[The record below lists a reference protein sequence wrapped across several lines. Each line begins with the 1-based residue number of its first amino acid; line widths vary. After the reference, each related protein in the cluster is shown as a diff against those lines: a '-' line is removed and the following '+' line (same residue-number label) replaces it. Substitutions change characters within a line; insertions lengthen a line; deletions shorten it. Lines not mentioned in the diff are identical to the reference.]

1 MKTFPWF
8 NTSRFFLFITPLAPV
23 LVTKSTLFPFIV
35 GKYVWFRVSVALALI
50 FFLLGILFES
60 EEGEAYLRKIGR
72 VIKTPLGLA
81 IAAFTAIFLVAGF
94 LGIRPSYSF
103 WSNFERGEGGL
114 QMIHL
119 FLYFF
124 LLAALFVEEK
134 HWRTLFWI
142 ATWSA
147 FLVIL
152 YGVAAGLGYSG
163 FVGSDMKFGDAGLR
177 FQGSIGNPAYFAAY
191 VIFSAFYA
199 VYLLC
204 TYYRKQL
211 TKTVGSWTLWL
222 MLVIY
227 GGAFL
232 LAATRGALLGLGA
245 GIFIT
250 LAYCGWKIKSWRKW
264 AASIGI
270 VLAVGGILFVSLRN
284 TEFVKSI
291 PGSRIFDI
299 SFSAKTFEH
308 RTIMWK
314 IAWDSFKERPLLGWG
329 PENFGVLFQKNFN
342 PAYFKP
348 LEGFGSWFDRAH
360 NVFFDYLASVGI
372 LGTLAYVSI
381 FGVIYWNILR
391 QRIEKNTNLSH
402 GVAALALAI
411 PTAYLVQGLVL
422 FDILPTYLNL
432 FMLFGFMWYLFYGSR
447 ISKS

>member
-1 MKTFPWF
+1 MKTLPWF
-8 NTSRFFLFITPLAPV
+8 SISRFFLFITAFAPV

-35 GKYVWFRVSVALALI
+35 GKYVWFRASVALALI
-50 FFLLGILFES
+50 FFLFGLLFEN
-60 EEGEAYLRKIGR
+60 EEGERYLRKIVY

-81 IAAFTAIFLVAGF
+81 VTAFAAIFVLAGIVG
-94 LGIRPSYSF
+94 LRPNYSF

-114 QMIHL
+114 QIVHL
-119 FLYFF
+119 FIYFF
-124 LLAALFVEEK
+124 LLATLFVKEK
-134 HWRTLFWI
+134 HWRTLFWV

-147 FLVIL
+147 LLVVL

-163 FVGSDMKFGDAGLR
+163 FVGSDMKFGDAGFR
-177 FQGSIGNPAYFAAY
+177 FQGSIGNPAYVAAY
-191 VIFSAFYA
+191 LIFSAFYA
-199 VYLLC
+199 TYLLC

-270 VLAVGGILFVSLRN
+270 VLAIGGILFVSLRN

-432 FMLFGFMWYLFYGSR
+432 FLLFGFMWYLFYG
-447 ISKS
+447 KNEQ

>member
-1 MKTFPWF
+1 MRNLPYFGI
-8 NTSRFFLFITPLAPV
+8 SRFFLFIVPFAPV

-35 GKYVWFRVSVALALI
+35 GKYVWFRTSVALALI
-50 FFLLGILFES
+50 FFFLGILFGDEKG
-60 EEGEAYLRKIGR
+60 EEYLQKIIR

-81 IAAFTAIFLVAGF
+81 VTAFATIFVLAGIVG
-94 LGIRPSYSF
+94 LRPGYSF

-114 QMIHL
+114 QIIHL

-124 LLAALFVEEK
+124 LLAALFVEK
-134 HWRTLFWI
+134 HWRTLFWV

-147 FLVIL
+147 LLMVL

-163 FVGSDMKFGDAGLR
+163 FIGSDIKFGDAGLR
-177 FQGSIGNPAYFAAY
+177 FQGSIGNPAYVAAY
-191 VIFSAFYA
+191 LIFSAFYA
-199 VYLLC
+199 THLLF
-204 TYYRKQL
+204 TRYRKCL
-211 TKTVGSWTLWL
+211 FKTIGSWMLWA
-222 MLVIY
+222 MLIIY
-227 GGAFL
+227 AGAFL
-232 LAATRGALLGLGA
+232 LAATRGALLGLAA
-245 GIFIT
+245 GVFAS
-250 LAYCGWKIKSWRKW
+250 LVYLGFVKASWRKW
-264 AASIGI
+264 AAGIGI
-270 VLAVGGILFVSLRN
+270 TLAISGGLLVFFKD
-284 TEFVKSI
+284 TEFVRKI

-299 SFSAKTFEH
+299 SFTTTTFQH

-314 IAWDSFKERPLLGWG
+314 IAWDSFKERPILGWG

-372 LGTLAYVSI
+372 LGTLAYASI
-381 FGVIYWNILR
+381 FAVIYWNILR
-391 QRIEKNTNLSH
+391 QRIEKNTNLSQ

-432 FMLFGFMWYLFYGSR
+432 FMIFGFMWYLFYGNE
-447 ISKS
+447 ISNH